1 MDRSVRALVCLA
13 LGVALAGCGGRANAP
28 IDADRARAADW
39 RKVAMPADR
48 TRLRGWR
55 ETWMEALP
63 EARKADAAGIAKE
76 GMLFAPDRALAGA
89 MPPAGDY
96 SCRVFKLG
104 AQGTAMRGFT
114 SYPFFA
120 CRVDDEGDVKSLYKT
135 TGSQRPVGLL
145 FPDGANRAVFLGT
158 LLLGD
163 ETSALEYGRD
173 ANRDLAGIVE
183 RIGERRWR
191 LVLPRP
197 RFESKLD
204 VIELVP
210 AG

>member
-1 MDRSVRALVCLA
+1 MKALAVLS
-13 LGVALAGCGGRANAP
+13 LGLVVAGCGGRPNAP
-28 IDADRARAADW
+28 IDAERAKLADW
-39 RKVAMPADR
+39 RRVATPADR
-48 TRLRGWR
+48 ARLRGWR
-55 ETWMEALP
+55 DTWMAALP
-63 EARKADAAGIAKE
+63 EARAADAAAVAKE
-76 GMLFAPDRALAGA
+76 GVLFAPDRSLPGA
-89 MPPAGDY
+89 MPPAGLY
-96 SCRVFKLG
+96 RCRVFKLG

-114 SYPFFA
+114 SYPFFE

-145 FPDGANRAVFLGT
+145 FPDGPHRAVFLGT